1 MFYSVQPF
9 PTPPYPYRVF
19 TSFMRCLSRGVS
31 VPRSGSGS
39 SEFCAALELYS
50 AHSLEEGRKDANLIW
65 IMLDKHIKDDDS
77 DKYNYYTE
85 MTT

>member
-1 MFYSVQPF
+1 MFYNVQPF
-9 PTPPYPYRVF
+9 PTPCIECTEP
-19 TSFMRCLSRGVS
+19 SFMRCLSRGVS

-50 AHSLEEGRKDANLIW
+50 AHSLEEGRKNANFIW

-77 DKYNYYTE
+77 DKDKYYTE